1 MSNDEIS
8 NKYIDPSNLEDILEQ
23 IKTLPTLKEV
33 LELSKSTFPDW
44 IICFLDKFSQDYPH
58 MENNWNTLT
67 SKHNIR
73 KGQIMIINYIIDDD
87 NHRLINIFAEIFTQ
101 AGFVVRTKNELFPCE
116 VCNSA
121 IPSLG
126 FYNKMKEQNLNVP
139 ENWSKK
145 CSTC

>member
-1 MSNDEIS
+1 MSNNEIS
-8 NKYIDPSNLEDILEQ
+8 IKYIDPSNLEDVLEH

-73 KGQIMIINYIIDDD
+73 KGQIMIINYLVDDD
-87 NHRLINIFAEIFTQ
+87 KHRLINIFTEIFTQ
-101 AGFVVRTKNELFPCE
+101 AGFVVRTKYELFPCE

-139 ENWSKK
+139 EVWSKK
-145 CSTC
+145 CSNC